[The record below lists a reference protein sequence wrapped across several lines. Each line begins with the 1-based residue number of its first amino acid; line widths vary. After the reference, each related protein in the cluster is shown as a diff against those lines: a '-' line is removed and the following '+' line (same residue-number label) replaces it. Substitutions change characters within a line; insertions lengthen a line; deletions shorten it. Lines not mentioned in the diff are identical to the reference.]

1 MASLSRLPKLVEA
14 RETLHHAAQLLALV
28 GASFIEPRGDDSHTS
43 MSWLDPLGALVT
55 EPVPAREPFRIGLRL
70 ARLTLVDVDDPGE
83 GERASFSLSGRR
95 RSDAVDWLRK
105 RVAAAGLEPARLHSS
120 LHFSIAKHPT
130 DTNGTFELTDDGSFD
145 ELARR
150 YAQANQLLGEWRLMI
165 AGAGP
170 VRCWPHHFDI
180 ATLVTLP
187 AGGSFETIG
196 VGLSPGDASYAEP
209 YYYVGPSSVPTMM
222 PRPLTI
228 GHWHTD
234 GWWGGALTATEIVIR
249 AAGNDERPIVRR
261 FIHDATAGLLE
272 SDIGAWGTE
281 HH

>member
-1 MASLSRLPKLVEA
+1 MASLGTFPKLVEA

-43 MSWLDPLGALVT
+43 MSWLDPLRALVT
-55 EPVPAREPFRIGLRL
+55 EPVPAREPFRIGLCL
-70 ARLTLVDVDDPGE
+70 ARLTLVDFEDGSAE
-83 GERASFSLSGRR
+83 EKASFPLTRR
-95 RSDAVDWLRK
+95 RRADALDWLRE
-105 RVAAAGLEPARLHSS
+105 RVEAAGLEPARLHSA

-130 DTNGTFELTDDGSFD
+130 DTDGTFELTDDGSFD

-180 ATLVTLP
+180 ATLVRLP
-187 AGGSFETIG
+187 AGGRFETIG
-196 VGLSPGDASYAEP
+196 VGLSPGDASFAEP
-209 YYYVGPSSVPTMM
+209 YYYVGPSAVPTVM
-222 PRPLTI
+222 PRPLTV
-228 GHWHTD
+228 GYWHTD
-234 GWWGGALTATEIVIR
+234 GWWGGALTASEIVRR
-249 AAGNDERPIVRR
+249 AAGDDDRPVIRR

-272 SDIGAWGTE
+272 SDVGAWQTE